1 MGYLLTCQKHLATDG
16 GLHRPELPIACAFP
30 IPFSK
35 PHASFT
41 DCLTLPWLRYCIAI
55 EQGKIRMM
63 SMMYQAY
70 QNHMDLT
77 APWRIGAAA
86 ALRYLNLVPAGTSEK
101 LFGRLSSALE
111 LISRTALTYTR
122 PAFNIGKVL
131 VGNAELDV
139 TEEVVFST
147 PFGSLLHF
155 KKENSP
161 LQPRVLLVA
170 PMSGHFATL
179 LRGTVKTLLQD
190 HDVYITDWHNPRDI
204 PVSQGKFGLD
214 EYTEHLITFLNVLG
228 PRSHMIA
235 ICQPSVSAL
244 AAAAIMSEDDHPAR
258 PASLTLM
265 AGPID
270 TRIQPTKVN
279 DFAKSKPLK
288 WFEDNLIN
296 YVPIQCKGAFRK
308 VYPGFVQLTAF
319 VSMNLERH
327 IKSHVDLADHLAK
340 GETEK
345 AEVIKTFYDE
355 YFAVMDLSAEFYID
369 TIRDVFQEHLLP
381 QGKLMYKGRT
391 VNPGSIKR
399 MGLMTVEG
407 EKDDICSIGQTLAA
421 QDLCTGVRA
430 YRKVHHMQAG
440 VGHYGVFSGRRWNNE
455 IYPLLR
461 DFVHV
466 NL

>member
-1 MGYLLTCQKHLATDG
+1 
-16 GLHRPELPIACAFP
+16 
-30 IPFSK
+30 
-35 PHASFT
+35 
-41 DCLTLPWLRYCIAI
+41 
-55 EQGKIRMM
+55 
-63 SMMYQAY
+63 
-70 QNHMDLT
+70 MDLT
-77 APWRIGAAA
+77 EPWRKGAAS
-86 ALRYLNLVPAGTSEK
+86 ALKHLSLVPQGISDK
-101 LFGRLSSALE
+101 LFGRLAAALE
-111 LISRTALTYTR
+111 LISRSSLTYTR
-122 PAFNIGKVL
+122 PPYGINRVL
-131 VGNAELDV
+131 VGNRQLGV
-139 TEEVVFST
+139 TEEVVYAT
-147 PFGSLLHF
+147 PFGSLLRF
-155 KKENSP
+155 RKEDAP
-161 LQPRVLLVA
+161 EQPRLLLVA

-204 PVSQGKFGLD
+204 PLEHGRFGLD
-214 EYTEHLITFLNVLG
+214 DYTEHLIAFLGQLG
-228 PRSHMIA
+228 PRPHMVA

-244 AAAAIMSEDDHPAR
+244 AAAAIMSEDDHPSR

-270 TRIQPTKVN
+270 TRIVPTKVN
-279 DFAKSKPLK
+279 EFAKSKPLK

-296 YVPIQCKGAFRK
+296 YVPFQCKGAFRL

-327 IKSHVDLADHLAK
+327 IKQHLDLANHLVK

-345 AEVIKTFYDE
+345 AETIKTFYDE
-355 YFAVMDLSAEFYID
+355 YFAVMDLPAEFYIE
-369 TIRDVFQEHLLP
+369 TIRDVFQEHRLP
-381 QGKLMYKGRT
+381 LGKLTYRGRP
-391 VNPGSIKR
+391 VNPASIRR

-440 VGHYGVFSGRRWNNE
+440 VGHYGVFSGKKWNNE

-461 DFVHV
+461 DFVHI
-466 NL
+466 NS

>member
-1 MGYLLTCQKHLATDG
+1 
-16 GLHRPELPIACAFP
+16 
-30 IPFSK
+30 
-35 PHASFT
+35 
-41 DCLTLPWLRYCIAI
+41 
-55 EQGKIRMM
+55 MM
-63 SMMYQAY
+63 SMLYQAY

-77 APWRIGAAA
+77 EPWRSGAAST
-86 ALRYLNLVPAGTSEK
+86 LKYLNLVPQGTSDK
-101 LFGRLSSALE
+101 LFTRLAAALE
-111 LISRTALTYTR
+111 LISRSSLSYAR
-122 PAFNIGKVL
+122 PAYGIDRVR
-131 VGNAELDV
+131 VGNRELEV
-139 TEEVVFST
+139 VEEVPYAT

-155 KKENSP
+155 KKPDAPE
-161 LQPRVLLVA
+161 QPRMLLVA

-204 PVSQGKFGLD
+204 PLDKGRFGLD
-214 EYTEHLITFLNVLG
+214 DYTAHLIDFLGQLG
-228 PRSHMIA
+228 PRPHMVA

-244 AAAAIMSEDDHPAR
+244 AAAAIMCEDNHPSR
-258 PASLTLM
+258 PATLTLM

-279 DFAKSKPLK
+279 EFAKSKPIN

-296 YVPIQCKGAFRK
+296 YVPFQCKGAFRK

-327 IKSHVDLADHLAK
+327 IKQHMDLHNHLVK

-345 AEVIKTFYDE
+345 AATIKTFYDE
-355 YFAVMDLSAEFYID
+355 YFAVMDLPAEFYIE
-369 TIRDVFQEHLLP
+369 TVRDVFQEHLLP
-381 QGKLMYKGRT
+381 QGKLTFRSRP
-391 VNPGSIKR
+391 VDPAAVRR

-407 EKDDICSIGQTLAA
+407 ERDDICSIGQTLAA
-421 QDLCTGVRA
+421 QELCTGVRA
-430 YRKVHHMQAG
+430 YRRVHHMQAG
-440 VGHYGVFSGRRWNNE
+440 VGHYGVFSGKKWNNE

-466 NL
+466 NS